1 MTDIS
6 IVPIDRLDLR
16 FEPRPWAFADDRR
29 AAIDAN
35 FAARRRKTPGVWN
48 GRVLLMHEHAI
59 VDGVLRGA
67 FLETDYASFLSWG
80 DFGYPPAGVRDCFAC
95 SALLAVDGGFLLGVM
110 GDHTANAG
118 RIYFPSGTP
127 DANDVI
133 DGRVD
138 LDHSVRRELTEETGL
153 SPDDLNAD
161 PGWSAVLAGPLLAL
175 IKVWR
180 SADHAD
186 RLRSRILD
194 HLAGEPQPELADI
207 RIMRSPAD
215 FEPKLAKHSAAFM
228 RHAWTAALTP

>member
-6 IVPIDRLDLR
+6 IAPIERLELT
-16 FEPRPWAFADDRR
+16 FAPRPWPFAEERR
-29 AAIDAN
+29 AEIEAN
-35 FAARRRKTPGVWN
+35 FAARRRRTPEVWN
-48 GRVLLMHEHAI
+48 GRVLLMHEHSI

-80 DFGYPPAGVRDCFAC
+80 DFGYQPAGVRDCFAC
-95 SALLAVDGGFLLGVM
+95 SALRTADGAFLLGVM
-110 GDHTANAG
+110 GAHTANAG

-127 DANDVI
+127 DASDVVG
-133 DGRVD
+133 DRVD

-153 SPDDLNAD
+153 NPDDLEAD

-175 IKVWR
+175 VKLWR
-180 SADHAD
+180 SADDAE
-186 RLRSRILD
+186 RLRARILE

-215 FEPKLAKHSAAFM
+215 FAPKLAAHSAAFM
-228 RHAWTAALTP
+228 SHAWASR